1 MQAANGLVKCQFK
14 DFSALT
20 KMKNN
25 TDTQAADAAS
35 KAADAASKAAD
46 AASKAADAASKAAD
60 AANKAADAAADMLIS
75 DEDNGFHLEGTEE
88 ENSGPRRRRSCKT

>member
-25 TDTQAADAAS
+25 TDTQ
-35 KAADAASKAAD
+35 
-46 AASKAADAASKAAD
+46 AADAASKAAD

>member
-1 MQAANGLVKCQFK
+1 MHRRILWPMQAANGLVKCQFK

-25 TDTQAADAAS
+25 TDT
-35 KAADAASKAAD
+35 
-46 AASKAADAASKAAD
+46 KAADAASKAAD

>member
-25 TDTQAADAAS
+25 TDTQ
-35 KAADAASKAAD
+35 
-46 AASKAADAASKAAD
+46 AADAASKAAD

-88 ENSGPRRRRSCKT
+88 ENSGLRRRRSCKT

>member
-1 MQAANGLVKCQFK
+1 
-14 DFSALT
+14 
-20 KMKNN
+20 MKNN
-25 TDTQAADAAS
+25 TDTQAADAASKAADAAS

>member
-1 MQAANGLVKCQFK
+1 
-14 DFSALT
+14 
-20 KMKNN
+20 MKNN

-60 AANKAADAAADMLIS
+60 AAADMLIS

-88 ENSGPRRRRSCKT
+88 ENSGLRRRRSCKT